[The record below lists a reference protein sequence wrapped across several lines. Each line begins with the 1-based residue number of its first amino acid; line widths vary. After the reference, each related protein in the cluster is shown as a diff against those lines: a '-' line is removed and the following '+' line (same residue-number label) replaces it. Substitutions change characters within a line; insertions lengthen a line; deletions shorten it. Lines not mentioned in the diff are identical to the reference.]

1 MKAVTRNELADQRNK
16 QLRVHA
22 GETVV
27 PTGELKGNVI
37 TAFSIVTK
45 EKP

>member
-1 MKAVTRNELADQRNK
+1 MKAITRNELADQRDK

>member
-1 MKAVTRNELADQRNK
+1 MKAITPNELADQRDK
-16 QLRVHA
+16 QLRVHP

-27 PTGELKGNVI
+27 PTGELNGTVI